1 VGRVGGRR
9 QKSSVQAADR
19 RLLKLF
25 RAGYLDRFRPISRRG
40 SFPWTYQLGL
50 EGHRLLQRAGIVGPR
65 ERFVRREVYDYGH
78 VLHDLQLNAWVLAYR
93 RAAGLAFLSWDGE
106 THIEPPPEA
115 RARQGVLSVGDY
127 WSAERLCDPRAR
139 QVRPDAVIEVAR
151 PDGDR
156 SRVFFIEFDRIRR
169 VDKNYEKFRRYDSFL
184 CWWWQH
190 TSYADGERP
199 FVIFICQD
207 EDQRDRFLTAADREL
222 TGQLWHP
229 STASDEKVYIGRRRV
244 IFACEPDMH
253 LGRLEG
259 RQQFFPSLATS
270 GDAVHVAWYD
280 SRLDAPGGAI
290 TALDVFYNRS
300 LNAGVSF
307 APDQRVTDVSHDP
320 NQVGRFPVFCQAFI
334 GAISTSTPSADAWR
348 RSGTTTATSSRH

>member
-229 STASDEKVYIGRRRV
+229 PRLLTRR
-244 IFACEPDMH
+244 C
-253 LGRLEG
+253 
-259 RQQFFPSLATS
+259 TS
-270 GDAVHVAWYD
+270 GV
-280 SRLDAPGGAI
+280 
-290 TALDVFYNRS
+290 
-300 LNAGVSF
+300 GVSSSP
-307 APDQRVTDVSHDP
+307 ASPT
-320 NQVGRFPVFCQAFI
+320 C
-334 GAISTSTPSADAWR
+334 TSGGSRAG
-348 RSGTTTATSSRH
+348 SSSSRHSPRRATPCTWPGTTAGSTLRAARSPRSMCSTTARSTRA